1 MLFDALQTLGMMAA
15 ILLLLA
21 ILCCSSQHASAFL
34 SPSPITKPLI
44 CCAQTTSTIESDGFA
59 TSRRSFAE
67 DVLGVSSSIS
77 LAFLSSTP
85 CYASGGA
92 TAGGAYLLSA
102 KQRYNERKS
111 AALVSFIDSVASQ
124 CTNICYYFLSFV
136 VANRNNA
143 HLPGVT
149 AGCKTFLNLDGDVDK
164 LNVFF
169 DTADV
174 GGWEDF
180 SAAGYLLSNAFR
192 TSSTKPPGKSA
203 LVLFICMSLCV
214 QYEVSVI

>member
-1 MLFDALQTLGMMAA
+1 MMAA

-44 CCAQTTSTIESDGFA
+44 SCAEQTISTTESDGIA

-67 DVLGVSSSIS
+67 DILGSSIS

-111 AALVSFIDSVASQ
+111 AALVLLYLKVNVLTYVTISSLSSSQ
-124 CTNICYYFLSFV
+124 I
-136 VANRNNA
+136 
-143 HLPGVT
+143 
-149 AGCKTFLNLDGDVDK
+149 
-164 LNVFF
+164 
-169 DTADV
+169 
-174 GGWEDF
+174 
-180 SAAGYLLSNAFR
+180 
-192 TSSTKPPGKSA
+192 
-203 LVLFICMSLCV
+203 
-214 QYEVSVI
+214 VITRIFQG

>member
-1 MLFDALQTLGMMAA
+1 MAA

-21 ILCCSSQHASAFL
+21 ILCCSSQHASAFI
-34 SPSPITKPLI
+34 SPSPITKPLEVS
-44 CCAQTTSTIESDGFA
+44 CAAQRTSTTESDGIA

-67 DVLGVSSSIS
+67 DVLGVSSIIS

-102 KQRYNERKS
+102 KQRYNER
-111 AALVSFIDSVASQ
+111 
-124 CTNICYYFLSFV
+124 
-136 VANRNNA
+136 
-143 HLPGVT
+143 VT

-164 LNVFF
+164 LNSFF
-169 DTADV
+169 STADV

-192 TSSTKPPGKSA
+192 TSSRKYA
-203 LVLFICMSLCV
+203 LVFFYHAKSSV
-214 QYEVSVI
+214 QYEASVI

>member
-1 MLFDALQTLGMMAA
+1 MTAA
-15 ILLLLA
+15 FLLLLS
-21 ILCCSSQHASAFL
+21 ILCCSSQHTSAFI
-34 SPSPITKPLI
+34 SPSQITKPLI
-44 CCAQTTSTIESDGFA
+44 SCAEQTISTTESDGIA

-67 DVLGVSSSIS
+67 DFLGICSIS

-111 AALVSFIDSVASQ
+111 AFVLFYLLNSCLIAFANHMTHVLTDATF
-124 CTNICYYFLSFV
+124 TFLHLHKLL
-136 VANRNNA
+136 NLNA

-149 AGCKTFLNLDGDVDK
+149 AGCKAFLNLDGDVDK

-203 LVLFICMSLCV
+203 SVLFICMSLCV

>member
-1 MLFDALQTLGMMAA
+1 MAA

-34 SPSPITKPLI
+34 SPSPITKPLEVS
-44 CCAQTTSTIESDGFA
+44 CAAQSTSTTESDGV

-67 DVLGVSSSIS
+67 DILGSSIS

-111 AALVSFIDSVASQ
+111 AFVLGLYVHLIAFANHSTNRYSF
-124 CTNICYYFLSFV
+124 
-136 VANRNNA
+136 
-143 HLPGVT
+143 
-149 AGCKTFLNLDGDVDK
+149 TFLHLHK
-164 LNVFF
+164 LH
-169 DTADV
+169 
-174 GGWEDF
+174 
-180 SAAGYLLSNAFR
+180 
-192 TSSTKPPGKSA
+192 
-203 LVLFICMSLCV
+203 
-214 QYEVSVI
+214 

>member
-1 MLFDALQTLGMMAA
+1 MMAA

-34 SPSPITKPLI
+34 SPSPITKPLEVS
-44 CCAQTTSTIESDGFA
+44 CAAQRTSESD
-59 TSRRSFAE
+59 RRSFAE
-67 DVLGVSSSIS
+67 DVLGIGSIS

-102 KQRYNERKS
+102 KQRYNER
-111 AALVSFIDSVASQ
+111 
-124 CTNICYYFLSFV
+124 
-136 VANRNNA
+136 
-143 HLPGVT
+143 VT
-149 AGCKTFLNLDGDVDK
+149 AGCKAFLNLDGDVEK
-164 LNVFF
+164 TNAFF
-169 DTADV
+169 STADV

-192 TSSTKPPGKSA
+192 TSSTKPPDALPSVRKWKSYA
-203 LVLFICMSLCV
+203 KEMELLKRATAKKDAEKIQATYKDAVEKLDAYLEAVELPTGMELK
-214 QYEVSVI
+214 QM

>member
-1 MLFDALQTLGMMAA
+1 MMAA

-44 CCAQTTSTIESDGFA
+44 SCAEQTISTTESDGIA

-67 DVLGVSSSIS
+67 DILGIGSIS

-111 AALVSFIDSVASQ
+111 AALVLLYLKVNVLTYVTISSLSSSQ
-124 CTNICYYFLSFV
+124 I
-136 VANRNNA
+136 
-143 HLPGVT
+143 
-149 AGCKTFLNLDGDVDK
+149 
-164 LNVFF
+164 
-169 DTADV
+169 
-174 GGWEDF
+174 
-180 SAAGYLLSNAFR
+180 
-192 TSSTKPPGKSA
+192 
-203 LVLFICMSLCV
+203 
-214 QYEVSVI
+214 VITRIFQG

>member
-1 MLFDALQTLGMMAA
+1 MMAA

-44 CCAQTTSTIESDGFA
+44 SCAAQRTSTTESD
-59 TSRRSFAE
+59 RRSFAE
-67 DVLGVSSSIS
+67 DFLGSIS

-102 KQRYNERKS
+102 KQRYNER
-111 AALVSFIDSVASQ
+111 
-124 CTNICYYFLSFV
+124 
-136 VANRNNA
+136 
-143 HLPGVT
+143 VT

-164 LNVFF
+164 LNTFF
-169 DTADV
+169 STADV

-192 TSSTKPPGKSA
+192 TSSTKPPDSLPSVKKWKSYA
-203 LVLFICMSLCV
+203 KEIELLKRATAKKDAKKIQSTYKDAEEKLDTYLEAVELPTGMELK
-214 QYEVSVI
+214 QM